1 MNDICIKVFHYMPKK
16 RIIDGSVLLCGVLG
30 YAIGK
35 LLDKNIKLQK
45 KIDIL
50 EKEIKKYKEEE

>member
-1 MNDICIKVFHYMPKK
+1 MRSNRDICIKVFHYMPKK

-50 EKEIKKYKEEE
+50 EKE